1 MFSKDL
7 ELTIGQC
14 YKEAREQRHE
24 FMTVEH
30 LLLAL
35 LENPSAAAVLRACNA
50 DIGKLGRD
58 LRSII
63 TETVPV
69 LPPNDER
76 DTQPTLG
83 FQRVLQRAVYHVQSS
98 GRKEVTGANVLV
110 AIFGEKD
117 SHAVYFLGQQEVSR
131 LDVVNYISHGIAKIG
146 QESGQQPQ
154 GEPGREAEG
163 GEEPRG
169 NPLTEFA
176 NNLNDLARQGK
187 IDPLIGREEEVERT
201 IQVLCRRR
209 KNNPLYVGEAGVGKT
224 ALAEGLAKRIVE
236 NNVPAVL
243 KDCTIWALD
252 LGALVAG
259 TKYRGDFEKRLK
271 AVIAQLKKEPGAI
284 LFIDEIHT
292 IIGAGS
298 ASGGTMDAS
307 NLIKPMLASGEI
319 RCIGST
325 TFQEFRG
332 VFEKDRA
339 LARRF
344 QKIDV
349 VEPTI
354 ADTIEILKGLK
365 TRFEEH
371 HKVEYTNDALKAAV
385 DLSVKHI
392 ADRLLPD
399 KAIDVIDEAGARQRL
414 LPEDQRTGT
423 VDVPEI
429 EFIVARM
436 ARIPPKQVS
445 VSDRDVLKSLDRN
458 LKMVVFGQ
466 DSAIDALAS
475 AIKMAR
481 SGLGN
486 PQKPI
491 GCFLLAGP
499 TGVGKTEVTR
509 QLAMQLGIELVRFDM
524 SEYMESHSVSRLIGA
539 PPGYVGFDQGGLL
552 TEQIVKHPHCVLLL
566 DEIEKAHPDV
576 YNVLLQ
582 IMDRGAL
589 TDTNGREANFKNVIV
604 VMTTNAGAQQAARR
618 TIGFVEQNHATDAM
632 EVIRRAF
639 SPEFRNRL
647 DAVDPLQRAR
657 LRTHPARG
665 RQVPDRARDA
675 AAGEAR
681 VAERRCR
688 RAALARRARLRS
700 ADGRTTDGPRDPGKR
715 EARARRRA
723 AVRQAGRGRQGS
735 PRRQGRQARG
745 RMRSGGEVA
754 GGGRRV
760 DAYAARNTRKQKSRN
775 RKRSGLFF
783 CRHPGEALGPDARQG
798 HGSRVVSASC
808 TAAG

>member
-35 LENPSAAAVLRACNA
+35 LENPSAAAVLKACGA
-50 DIGKLGRD
+50 DVTKLGKD
-58 LRSII
+58 LKAII
-63 TETVPV
+63 LETVPV
-69 LPPNDER
+69 LPVSDER

-117 SHAVYFLGQQEVSR
+117 SHAVYFLNQQEVAR
-131 LDVVNYISHGIAKIG
+131 LDVVNYIAHGVAKIG
-146 QESGQQPQ
+146 QDPGSQ
-154 GEPGREAEG
+154 GGGEAKQEGEG
-163 GEEPRG
+163 GDEPRG
-169 NPLTEFA
+169 NPLSEFA
-176 NNLNDLARQGK
+176 SNLNDLARQGK
-187 IDPLIGREEEVERT
+187 IDPLIGRVEEIERT

-236 NNVPAVL
+236 GDVPEIL
-243 KDCTIWALD
+243 KQCVIYSLD
-252 LGALVAG
+252 MGALVAG

-271 AVIAQLKKEPGAI
+271 AVIAELKKQSNAI

-307 NLIKPMLASGEI
+307 NLIKPVLASGEL

-354 ADTIEILKGLK
+354 AEAIEILNGLK
-365 TRFEEH
+365 SRFEQH
-371 HKVEYTNDALKAAV
+371 HKVEYTGEAIKAAV

-392 ADRLLPD
+392 GDRLLPD

-414 LPEDQRTGT
+414 MPEDQRKTV

-429 EFIVARM
+429 ELIVARM
-436 ARIPPKQVS
+436 ARIPAKQVS
-445 VSDRDVLKSLDRN
+445 ASDRDVLRNLERN

-466 DSAIDALAS
+466 DKAIEALAS
-475 AIKMAR
+475 SIKMAR

-486 PQKPI
+486 AQKPI
-491 GCFLLAGP
+491 GNFLLAGP

-524 SEYMESHSVSRLIGA
+524 SEYMEAHSVSRLIGA

-552 TEQIVKHPHCVLLL
+552 TEQITKHPHCVLLL

-576 YNVLLQ
+576 YNILLQ
-582 IMDRGAL
+582 IMDHGKL
-589 TDTNGREANFKNVIV
+589 TDTNGREANFRNVV
-604 VMTTNAGAQQAARR
+604 LVMTTNAGAAQAARR
-618 TIGFVEQNHATDAM
+618 SIGFVEQSHATDAM
-632 EVIRRAF
+632 ETIRRAF

-647 DAVDPLQRAR
+647 DAIIQFGALDIDHILRVVDKFLIELEAQLQEKHVS
-657 LRTHPARG
+657 LS
-665 RQVPDRARDA
+665 VDA
-675 AAGEAR
+675 EAR
-681 VAERRCR
+681 RWLAENGFDVQMGARPMARVIQENVKR
-688 RAALARRARLRS
+688 PLADELLFGKLS
-700 ADGRTTDGPRDPGKR
+700 TGGKVNLSVKDGKLDVTVEADEKLP
-715 EARARRRA
+715 
-723 AVRQAGRGRQGS
+723 AVV
-735 PRRQGRQARG
+735 
-745 RMRSGGEVA
+745 E
-754 GGGRRV
+754 
-760 DAYAARNTRKQKSRN
+760 
-775 RKRSGLFF
+775 
-783 CRHPGEALGPDARQG
+783 
-798 HGSRVVSASC
+798 
-808 TAAG
+808 